1 MGTPEADRLNRNTP
15 DRRSDESPKEPP
27 SLAPNMS
34 PHSTAFFPDLDLR
47 PPRSPRVRL
56 GGYAM
61 LPRILDKARA
71 TLRGTSGDYRF
82 GNPMDQHFFAFTG
95 IEPAA
100 LLEQTGRGAGDW
112 DILLWVGE
120 QAKPRR
126 APHEIRAWSAW
137 LETMPIGDAE
147 DLGWFT
153 AQVKRLNPARTDLQ
167 TVMDYL
173 DADDH
178 ASFGGKA

>member
-1 MGTPEADRLNRNTP
+1 MTTP
-15 DRRSDESPKEPP
+15 PP
-27 SLAPNMS
+27 TTSAPNLTQ
-34 PHSTAFFPDLDLR
+34 H

-61 LPRILDKARA
+61 LPRVLDKARA
-71 TLRGTSGDYRF
+71 SLIGQAGDYKY

-95 IEPAA
+95 ITQEA
-100 LLEQTGRGAGDW
+100 LLEQVKTGAGDW
-112 DILLWVGE
+112 TMLLWVNA
-120 QAKPRR
+120 QANPKR

-147 DLGWFT
+147 DFEWFA
-153 AQVKRLNPARTDLQ
+153 AQVKRVNPARTDLH
-167 TVMDYL
+167 TVVDYL

-178 ASFGGKA
+178 ASFGGTA

>member
-1 MGTPEADRLNRNTP
+1 
-15 DRRSDESPKEPP
+15 
-27 SLAPNMS
+27 MS
-34 PHSTAFFPDLDLR
+34 PHPTAFVPDLNLR

-71 TLRGTSGDYRF
+71 SLHGKAGDYRF

-100 LLEQTGRGAGDW
+100 LLEKSGSGAGDW
-112 DILLWVGE
+112 DMLRWVEE

-126 APHEIRAWSAW
+126 AQHEIRAWSAW

-147 DLGWFT
+147 DFEWFT
-153 AQVKRLNPARTDLQ
+153 AQVKRLDPVRTDLH

>member
-1 MGTPEADRLNRNTP
+1 MNDHLRN
-15 DRRSDESPKEPP
+15 SS
-27 SLAPNMS
+27 
-34 PHSTAFFPDLDLR
+34 PDLTQR

-61 LPRILDKARA
+61 LPRVLDKARA
-71 TLRGTSGDYRF
+71 SLHGKAGDYKF
-82 GNPMDQHFFAFTG
+82 GNPMDQQFLAFTG
-95 IEPAA
+95 ISEAA
-100 LLEQTGRGAGDW
+100 LLEQVKSDAGDW
-112 DILLWVGE
+112 DVLLWVNE
-120 QAKPRR
+120 QANPRR

-147 DLGWFT
+147 DFEWFT
-153 AQVKRLNPARTDLQ
+153 AQVKRLNPVRADLH

-178 ASFGGKA
+178 ASFGGRA

>member
-1 MGTPEADRLNRNTP
+1 MNDPLR
-15 DRRSDESPKEPP
+15 PP
-27 SLAPNMS
+27 S
-34 PHSTAFFPDLDLR
+34 PDLTQR

-61 LPRILDKARA
+61 LPRVLDKARA
-71 TLRGTSGDYRF
+71 TLQGKAGEYKF
-82 GNPMDQHFFAFTG
+82 GNPMDQQFFAFTG
-95 IEPAA
+95 ITQAA
-100 LLEQTGRGAGDW
+100 LLEKVKTDAGDW
-112 DILLWVGE
+112 DVLRWVNE
-120 QAKPRR
+120 QANPKR

-147 DLGWFT
+147 DFEWFT
-153 AQVKRLNPARTDLQ
+153 AQVKRLNPARTDLH

-178 ASFGGKA
+178 VSFGGQA

>member
-1 MGTPEADRLNRNTP
+1 MSTPIPQLAALNLTQ
-15 DRRSDESPKEPP
+15 
-27 SLAPNMS
+27 
-34 PHSTAFFPDLDLR
+34 R

-61 LPRILDKARA
+61 LPRTLDKARA
-71 TLRGTSGDYRF
+71 SLVGKAGDYKF

-95 IEPAA
+95 IAPNA
-100 LLEQTGRGAGDW
+100 LLDQVKAGASDW
-112 DILLWVGE
+112 DILLWVNSRTNP
-120 QAKPRR
+120 KRL
-126 APHEIRAWSAW
+126 PHEIRSWSAW

-147 DLGWFT
+147 DLEWFG
-153 AQVKRLNPARTDLQ
+153 AQVKRLNPIRTDLH

-178 ASFGGKA
+178 VSFDGQA